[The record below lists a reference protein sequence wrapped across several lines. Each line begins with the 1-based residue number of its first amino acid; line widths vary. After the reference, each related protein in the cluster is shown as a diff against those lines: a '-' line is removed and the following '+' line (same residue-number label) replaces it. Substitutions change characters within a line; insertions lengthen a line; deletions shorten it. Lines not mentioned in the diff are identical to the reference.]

1 MLWGK
6 NSFSHLRE
14 VSSWIL
20 WSFVTK
26 VLKLQNL
33 KYHMLC
39 VFHVLNFKRGE
50 KSREGNQSVT
60 TLMGSS
66 EFNMRSL
73 RRGIRAEAF
82 KLNNI
87 VWTLIIVKIKKHLLN
102 THYASGTLDE
112 DIREQCPKPSFFH
125 AYYSRN
131 NEGCREWEY
140 TQEASS
146 IVQWEFRKSRVS
158 WKKWNLSWAF
168 FKERFT

>member
-6 NSFSHLRE
+6 NNFSHLRE

-20 WSFVTK
+20 WSFVTE

-73 RRGIRAEAF
+73 RRGIRAEVF

-87 VWTLIIVKIKKHLLN
+87 VWTLIIVKSKSISWTPIMHLAPWMRISENNVSNPASFMLIIQETMRGVENENILKKQVALSNGSLGK
-102 THYASGTLDE
+102 A
-112 DIREQCPKPSFFH
+112 
-125 AYYSRN
+125 
-131 NEGCREWEY
+131 EY
-140 TQEASS
+140 H
-146 IVQWEFRKSRVS
+146 
-158 WKKWNLSWAF
+158 
-168 FKERFT
+168 ERSETWVGPF